1 MLAATRRGRGKKK
14 LPPLRVRDLLASRT
28 ASLLQLDLLTG
39 KAGLTRQI
47 RVPSIERPHAHIAAE
62 RRALRRANGLQP
74 GGLLLIDAPESSRLT
89 ALPAFRRR
97 RLLESWIGLPV
108 AAVITSARGACPPE
122 LYSVARRRR
131 VAVLATKLRGP
142 AALKRIGRLL
152 QERLAARQVVHGVLM
167 EVHGLGILITGESG
181 IGKSESAVEL
191 IERGHRLVADDVVEI
206 DYRDGTLVGRSP
218 EVIRYYMEL
227 RGVGVVNIKELYGA
241 RAIQLSMP
249 LGLVIHLERWDKA
262 TEVERLGL
270 ETRSHRLLGVDLPL
284 VKMPVG
290 PGRNLAML
298 MEVAARSQLMNAR
311 GRHAAR
317 HLARNVTRAARRG
330 TKHK

>member
-181 IGKSESAVEL
+181 IGKSESGRRAHRARAPAGRRRR
-191 IERGHRLVADDVVEI
+191 RGNRLSG
-206 DYRDGTLVGRSP
+206 RDPRRAQSGGYSL
-218 EVIRYYMEL
+218 
-227 RGVGVVNIKELYGA
+227 LYGA
-241 RAIQLSMP
+241 PR
-249 LGLVIHLERWDKA
+249 
-262 TEVERLGL
+262 
-270 ETRSHRLLGVDLPL
+270 
-284 VKMPVG
+284 
-290 PGRNLAML
+290 
-298 MEVAARSQLMNAR
+298 R
-311 GRHAAR
+311 GRRQHQGALRGQSYPALHA
-317 HLARNVTRAARRG
+317 LGTSDSSRAMG
-330 TKHK
+330 